1 LGLWHRYVSA
11 PWYLEGISKSL
22 SADAAPTCCLFLPK
36 GQTVF
41 GHACA
46 PLLRHNITGSSALTP
61 GDLEVAM
68 HNAKRLRGK
77 LVSVPMNEQEVPW
90 CNDVLASWQ
99 RSCLPFVPFA
109 TALYP
114 SSLHRGTCYVLRA
127 AAAQR
132 QGCVCVPAVQH

>member
-22 SADAAPTCCLFLPK
+22 SPDAAPTCCLFLPK

-41 GHACA
+41 GHAYA
-46 PLLRHNITGSSALTP
+46 PLLRHDITGSSALAP

-77 LVSVPMNEQEVPW
+77 LASVSMNEQEVPW

-109 TALYP
+109 TALCP
-114 SSLHRGTCYVLRA
+114 STEARATC
-127 AAAQR
+127 
-132 QGCVCVPAVQH
+132 CVCMPAVQH